1 MHVFLLSEFPPT
13 NVFSVLIDPSGNLL
27 TGPQQK
33 PGSPRLV
40 NSPKMG
46 VELFWMFISKLDLWE
61 CGGAL
66 LSGSSLCDLPDD
78 AVCQIVVDELAEEDE
93 EGVRNGIRLL
103 PVVDEPG
110 KNQAYS
116 FLNVSFCESMYCMY
130 PYVGTK
136 NS

>member
-13 NVFSVLIDPSGNLL
+13 NVFSVLIDPSGNRL

-40 NSPKMG
+40 NSPKTG
-46 VELFWMFISKLDLWE
+46 VELFWTFISKLDLRE

-110 KNQAYS
+110 GKTS
-116 FLNVSFCESMYCMY
+116 LFIFKCFL
-130 PYVGTK
+130 
-136 NS
+136 